1 MNFNC
6 QLSIVNRQ
14 LHYKAAE
21 VAMKKIK
28 TMIVF
33 GTRPEVIKLA
43 PLIKH
48 LRAEASFELNL
59 VATAQHRE
67 MLDQMVDFFHLD
79 VDYDLG
85 LMKQGQSLAYLT
97 KAIIKNLNNII
108 KLEEPELII
117 VHGDTTTAFCAG
129 LVAFYN
135 QLSLAH
141 VEAGLRSFSKRE
153 PFPEEMNRRLIAQ
166 LSDYHFAPSKIEADN
181 LVQEGVLA
189 EDIFITGNT
198 VIDTLVEIVDDEF
211 SLEDRFSRVDFNQPL
226 LLVTVHRR
234 ENFGQRLKE
243 ICLALQE
250 LARQGVQILFPVH
263 YNPEIKELVEQYLSG
278 VENIYLVKPLSYSL
292 FVNLMAQADLILTDS
307 GGIQEEAPT
316 LNTPVLVLRDRTE
329 RKATLETGAIKLIGR
344 KKQKIIEETSRLLKN
359 KREYKKMI
367 DAKNPYGTGNA
378 SSKIIKA
385 LKQKLEIW

>member
-1 MNFNC
+1 
-6 QLSIVNRQ
+6 
-14 LHYKAAE
+14 
-21 VAMKKIK
+21 MKKIK
-28 TMIVF
+28 TMIFF

-48 LRAEASFELNL
+48 LRAEAFFELNL

-141 VEAGLRSFSKRE
+141 VEAGLRSFSKSE

-166 LSDYHFAPSKIEADN
+166 LSNYHFAPSKIEADN

-189 EDIFITGNT
+189 ENIFITGNT
-198 VIDTLVEIVDDEF
+198 VIDTLVEIVDDNFNLEAKF
-211 SLEDRFSRVDFNQPL
+211 SEVDFSKPL

-263 YNPEIKELVEQYLSG
+263 YNPEIKELVEQYLAG

-292 FVNLMAQADLILTDS
+292 FVNLMAQADIVLTDS

-316 LNTPVLVLRDRTE
+316 VNTPVLVLRERTE
-329 RKATLETGAIKLIGR
+329 RQAALATGAIKLIGR
-344 KKQKIIEETSRLLKN
+344 KKKKIIKEISRLLKN

-367 DAKNPYGTGNA
+367 DAKNPYGIGNA
-378 SSKIIKA
+378 SSKIVKA
-385 LKQKLEIW
+385 LKQELEIGK